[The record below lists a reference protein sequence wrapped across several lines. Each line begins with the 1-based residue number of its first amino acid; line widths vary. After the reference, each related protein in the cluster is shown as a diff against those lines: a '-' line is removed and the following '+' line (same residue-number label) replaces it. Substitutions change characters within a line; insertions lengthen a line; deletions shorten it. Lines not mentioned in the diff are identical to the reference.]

1 MAVDDEAEI
10 SSSITQ
16 GHWWQPIFGFIYR
29 TGPIRWTKAASRQLG
44 GLTLGAGL
52 DLSVWRPLGRII
64 IRGPYP
70 PSDAIIYIHLQL

>member
-29 TGPIRWTKAASRQLG
+29 TGPIRWTKADSGQLG
-44 GLTLGAGL
+44 GLTLGAGP
-52 DLSVWRPLGRII
+52 DLSVWRPWAGSLLEA
-64 IRGPYP
+64 PTHP
-70 PSDAIIYIHLQL
+70 QML